1 MVSLVIL
8 LVAELLQRLARAM
21 QSATRQYHA
30 LFDSIPSAA
39 EEMCHFLRII
49 LTVAMPE
56 HRAAQQHAHTGHSQ
70 NSHGQTDPAPKAAI
84 RGGQTSSVRAGHH
97 MNSMI
102 GHEAT
107 DSMSAHRGDPS
118 ATASDSSQPSAIQMD
133 TETGTAALTAS
144 CMAVLGVVLEVLKGA
159 GSWAKSADLLAA
171 LRLSTTMLAMQGA
184 SSNTRIPESM
194 LDLLLDSNSSFSQ
207 LR

>member
-1 MVSLVIL
+1 
-8 LVAELLQRLARAM
+8 
-21 QSATRQYHA
+21 
-30 LFDSIPSAA
+30 
-39 EEMCHFLRII
+39 
-49 LTVAMPE
+49 
-56 HRAAQQHAHTGHSQ
+56 
-70 NSHGQTDPAPKAAI
+70 
-84 RGGQTSSVRAGHH
+84 

-118 ATASDSSQPSAIQMD
+118 ATALDSSQPSAIQTD
-133 TETGTAALTAS
+133 TETGTAAVTAS

-171 LRLSTTMLAMQGA
+171 LRLSTTMLEMHGA
-184 SSNTRIPESM
+184 SSNNRIPDSNNRIPESM